1 MRKYTRRLVVASA
14 LALTMVTAP
23 VAHAEDQILASVP
36 GLTFPFF
43 VHMMNA
49 FKAEATKQGVGVIE
63 SDGQV
68 SSPKQTADVEA
79 AITQGVKGI
88 VISPNEVDAMAP
100 ALQQAVEARIPVV
113 TVDRR
118 VAQVEGIL
126 AHVGA
131 DNVKGGEAQANLI
144 VQMFPDGATIINLQ
158 GQSGASP
165 AIDRNKGLH
174 NVLDGMADKYKI
186 VFEQTAGFDRAKGLA
201 VTEAALSGM
210 ADAPKVIVAA
220 NDDMAL
226 GAMEAVKSRGLSGI
240 AIIGFDA
247 LPEALAQVRDGGL
260 TATIEQFPGQQS
272 SLGVQ
277 TLVDFIKDWQ
287 PASREGSA
295 ADPGCRH
302 QGQSEHCRTPRRS
315 EVNELRLFSGRGHK
329 PRPEGILSMA
339 TPPATQPLLRMTGI
353 SKSFPG
359 VRALDSVDFE
369 VGSAEIH
376 AFLGENGAGK
386 STLLK
391 ILIRRPGPRCGQH

>member
-49 FKAEATKQGVGVIE
+49 FKSEAAKQGVGVIE

-100 ALQQAVEARIPVV
+100 ALQQAVEAKIPVV

-144 VQMFPDGATIINLQ
+144 VQMFPEGATIINLQ

-174 NVLDGMADKYKI
+174 NIHDGMADKYKI

-201 VTEAALSGM
+201 VTEAALAGL
-210 ADAPKVIVAA
+210 AEPPKVIVAA

-226 GAMEAVKSRGLSGI
+226 GAMEAVKARNLSGI

-247 LPEALAQVRDGGL
+247 LPEAIAQVRDGGL

-272 SLGVQ
+272 AIGVQ
-277 TLVDFIKDWQ
+277 ILADFIKNKKA
-287 PASREGSA
+287 PAEKVTLI
-295 ADPGCRH
+295 
-302 QGQSEHCRTPRRS
+302 TP
-315 EVNELRLFSGRGHK
+315 VAVTKDNLN
-329 PRPEGILSMA
+329 
-339 TPPATQPLLRMTGI
+339 
-353 SKSFPG
+353 
-359 VRALDSVDFE
+359 V
-369 VGSAEIH
+369 AER
-376 AFLGENGAGK
+376 LGEVK
-386 STLLK
+386 
-391 ILIRRPGPRCGQH
+391 